1 LSFTCEAFS
10 LVLSHSEGSEEVLL
24 SEPLAGPLAGPRV
37 VTRIVGEHRPLPPVA
52 MLRLRMLTGVMR
64 IAVLSEI
71 LHGLEYPIS

>member
-1 LSFTCEAFS
+1 MPM
-10 LVLSHSEGSEEVLL
+10 
-24 SEPLAGPLAGPRV
+24 PLASPRV
-37 VTRIVGEHRPLPPVA
+37 VTRIVGEHRPLASVA